1 MEISPD
7 FLKSVGGS
15 PTYPLFIWKY
25 VHYYNTCYT
34 SNHAPKCTVKNI
46 E

>member
-7 FLKSVGGS
+7 FLESVGGS

-25 VHYYNTCYT
+25 VHYNTCYT